1 MPGSPTVA
9 EPINPHIIALGL
21 PQVALLLGLMA
32 AALGVSLALR
42 LGLAREF
49 AVGTARSVVQLSAVG
64 FVIGWVFQQRTWY
77 WVLLL
82 LAAMALVAGY
92 TGARRT
98 RLRLRGLTWLLT
110 GVLAA
115 VTALVLL
122 YLTQA
127 VLGLREWDPRYLIPL
142 GGMLL
147 GNAMNSSTL
156 AVERLVAE
164 LTRNAGDVEAL
175 LALGAS
181 PAQAVQ
187 RYRHTAITAAVT
199 PSLNGLLTVG
209 IVTLPGMMTGQMLGG
224 TPPLQAALYQLMILF
239 GITLCALLGAILSVY
254 GTAPR
259 FFTGAWQLERA
270 TLRAVR

>member
-1 MPGSPTVA
+1 VA
-9 EPINPHIIALGL
+9 EHIIPLGW
-21 PQVALLLGLMA
+21 PQVLLLLGLMA
-32 AALGVSLALR
+32 VALAVSLALR
-42 LGLAREF
+42 LGLAGDL
-49 AVGTARSVVQLSAVG
+49 ALGTARSVVQLSAVG
-64 FVIGWVFQQRTWY
+64 FAIGWVFQQRTWY

-98 RLRLRGLTWLLT
+98 RLRLPGLTWLLT
-110 GVLAA
+110 GVLALVA
-115 VTALVLL
+115 TLVLL

-127 VLGLREWDPRYLIPL
+127 VLGLHQWDPRYLIPL

-164 LTRNAGDVEAL
+164 LGRSAGDVEAL

-187 RYRHTAITAAVT
+187 RYRRAAITAAVT
-199 PSLNGLLTVG
+199 PSLNGMMTVG

-224 TPPLQAALYQLMILF
+224 TPPMQAALYQLMILF
-239 GITLCALLGAILSVY
+239 GITLCALLGAILAVY

-259 FFTGAWQLERA
+259 FFTAAWQLQRA
-270 TLRAVR
+270 TLRAAGAR

>member
-1 MPGSPTVA
+1 MV
-9 EPINPHIIALGL
+9 EHVIALGW
-21 PQVALLLGLMA
+21 PEVLLLLVLMLA
-32 AALGVSLALR
+32 AMVVSLVLR
-42 LGLAREF
+42 LGLTQEL

-98 RLRLRGLTWLLT
+98 RLRLPGLTWLLT
-110 GVLAA
+110 GVLVVVSA
-115 VTALVLL
+115 VVLL

-164 LTRNAGDVEAL
+164 LARSAGDVEAL

-181 PAQAVQ
+181 PGQAVQ
-187 RYRHTAITAAVT
+187 RYRHAAISAAVT
-199 PSLNGLLTVG
+199 PAINGLLTVG

-224 TPPLQAALYQLMILF
+224 TAPLQAALYQLMILF
-239 GITLCALLGAILSVY
+239 GITLCALLGAILAVY

-259 FFTGAWQLERA
+259 FFTPAWQLQRA
-270 TLRAVR
+270 VLRAAR

>member
-1 MPGSPTVA
+1 MA
-9 EPINPHIIALGL
+9 EPIIALGWRE
-21 PQVALLLGLMA
+21 VALLLGLMA
-32 AALGVSLALR
+32 LAMAVSVALR
-42 LGLAREF
+42 LGLARDF

-82 LAAMALVAGY
+82 LALMALVAGY

-98 RLRLRGLTWLLT
+98 RLHLPGLTWLLT
-110 GVLAA
+110 GVL
-115 VTALVLL
+115 VLVSALVLL
-122 YLTQA
+122 YVTQV
-127 VLGLREWDPRYLIPL
+127 VLGLRAWDPRYLIPL

-164 LTRNAGDVEAL
+164 LHRNAGDVEVL
-175 LALGAS
+175 LGLGAS
-181 PAQAVQ
+181 PGQAVQ
-187 RYRHTAITAAVT
+187 RYRQTAITAALV
-199 PSLNGLLTVG
+199 PSLNALLTVG

-224 TPPLQAALYQLMILF
+224 TAPLQAALYQLMILF
-239 GITLCALLGAILSVY
+239 GITVCALLGATLAVY

-259 FFTGAWQLERA
+259 FFTGAWQLQR
-270 TLRAVR
+270 TLLRAAR